1 MVRSLSSQE
10 SRLILSLE
18 WEKQPFLTIRQAGQ
32 ILSVSDDHVRV
43 ILHRLAKKGWLAPV
57 VPGVFEL
64 IPAERGEVAFMDTN
78 PLALGSVLADPY
90 AFAYSTAA
98 YFYGLTTQASTMVFL
113 QTNSGKTHTVTARG
127 KSYRVIAIPA
137 ALFFGIET
145 VNAYGSSIKMTD
157 SEKTV
162 LDSLFRP
169 ETSGDIPEVA
179 AMLWQGKNRF
189 NWQKLVD
196 YALKFQSRSLVQRL
210 GFLLDELNIEIPS
223 TDRKRLLEQV
233 DKNFCYLGRR
243 GKWGTG
249 GKQNATWQVIQNVP
263 ENEIQAEIRIS

>member
-1 MVRSLSSQE
+1 MARTLSSLE

-32 ILSVSDDHVRV
+32 VLSVSDDRARV
-43 ILHRLAKKGWLAPV
+43 ILHRLVKKGWLAPV
-57 VPGVFEL
+57 VPGIFEL
-64 IPAERGEVAFMDTN
+64 IPAERGEVAFVDTN

-113 QTNSGKTHTVTARG
+113 QTNTGKTHTVTARS
-127 KSYRVIAIPA
+127 KAYRMIAVPDD
-137 ALFFGIET
+137 LFFGIET
-145 VNAYGSSIKMTD
+145 ANAYGSSVKMTD
-157 SEKTV
+157 PEKTV

-169 ETSGDIPEVA
+169 EISGDIPEVA

-189 NWQKLVD
+189 DWQKLTD
-196 YALKFQSRSLVQRL
+196 YVFKFKSQSLIQRL
-210 GFLLDELNIEIPS
+210 GFLLDELNIEIPF
-223 TDRKRLLEQV
+223 TQRERLLQQV

-243 GKWGTG
+243 AKWGQG
-249 GKQNATWQVIQNVP
+249 GKQNITWQVIQNIP
-263 ENEIQAEIRIS
+263 ENEIQAEIQIN

>member
-1 MVRSLSSQE
+1 MARTLSSLE

-32 ILSVSDDHVRV
+32 VLSVSDDRARV
-43 ILHRLAKKGWLAPV
+43 ILHRLVKKGWLAPV
-57 VPGVFEL
+57 VPGIFEL
-64 IPAERGEVAFMDTN
+64 IPAERGEVAFVDTN
-78 PLALGSVLADPY
+78 PLALGSVLAEPY

-113 QTNSGKTHTVTARG
+113 QTNAGKTHTVTARG
-127 KSYRVIAIPA
+127 KAYRVIAVPDD
-137 ALFFGIET
+137 LFFGIET
-145 VNAYGSSIKMTD
+145 ANAYGSSVKMTD
-157 SEKTV
+157 PEKTV

-189 NWQKLVD
+189 DWQKLTD
-196 YALKFQSRSLVQRL
+196 YAFMFKSQSLIQRL
-210 GFLLDELNIEIPS
+210 GFLLDELNIEIPL
-223 TDRKRLLEQV
+223 TQRERLLQQV

-243 GKWGTG
+243 AKWEQG
-249 GKQNATWQVIQNVP
+249 GKQNTTWQVIQNIP
-263 ENEIQAEIRIS
+263 ENEIQAEIQIN

>member
-1 MVRSLSSQE
+1 MTRTLSSQE

-18 WEKQPFLTIRQAGQ
+18 WEKQPFLTIQQAGQ
-32 ILSVSDDHVRV
+32 ILSVSDDHARV
-43 ILHRLAKKGWLAPV
+43 ILHRLVKKGWLAPV

-113 QTNSGKTHTVTARG
+113 QTNAGKTHTVTARG
-127 KSYRVIAIPA
+127 KSYRVIAVPDE
-137 ALFFGIET
+137 LFFGIET
-145 VNAYGSSIKMTD
+145 VNAYGSSVKMTD
-157 SEKTV
+157 PEKTF
-162 LDSLFRP
+162 LDCLFRP

-179 AMLWQGKNRF
+179 AMLWQGKKRF
-189 NWQKLVD
+189 DWQKLVD
-196 YALKFQSRSLVQRL
+196 YALRYQSQSLIQRL
-210 GFLLDELNIEIPS
+210 GFLLDELNIVIPPS
-223 TDRKRLLEQV
+223 ERGRLLQRV

-243 GKWGTG
+243 VKWGQS

-263 ENEIQAEIRIS
+263 ENEIQAEIQIS